1 MNIASSSAWFR
12 SVFGWH
18 SWPGF
23 GYAVNVVVCV
33 KQDANVSGRVPRS
46 ANKAAAANEGH
57 GDTEHL
63 GRRSI
68 NACIKRL

>member
-1 MNIASSSAWFR
+1 MVPLRVRLALL
-12 SVFGWH
+12 
-18 SWPGF
+18 PGF